1 MHQVFLVICKW
12 RACFL
17 LWVGVLTLM
26 GFLYGHYFLSGFE
39 FNGGDN
45 LQQRVSQGVVNED
58 GEFETAMQP
67 VEQSSGERLM
77 VDTSVTFQDEGKI
90 SMNKQSKAV
99 KCTVSLRQRIQAQP
113 QLHSLFQFDVPVLAR
128 SQHFSTS
135 EWQRLQH
142 YLPPYGWKGLPIN
155 VVSSALML
163 LNDTANSGL
172 FGERLVGGCI
182 RCAVVGNGGIL
193 NGSRQGTA
201 IDEHDFVF
209 RLNGAVIKGFE
220 EDVGTKT
227 SFYGFTTNTMKN
239 SLIAYRSFGFHRIP
253 QEQGI
258 RYIFIPSE
266 VRDYMMLRS
275 AIQGVPVPHGHDK
288 DDQPWKYFGPN
299 HLAKKF
305 KMLHPDF
312 IRYIKD
318 RFLKSHLLKLAYGHI
333 YMPSTGALMLMTAL
347 HACDEVSAYGFITD
361 NYRAFSDHYY
371 DRVKKPLVFYANH
384 DMQLESRLWKRLHS
398 LNVFRLYQR
407 TVTT

>member
-1 MHQVFLVICKW
+1 
-12 RACFL
+12 
-17 LWVGVLTLM
+17 
-26 GFLYGHYFLSGFE
+26 
-39 FNGGDN
+39 
-45 LQQRVSQGVVNED
+45 
-58 GEFETAMQP
+58 
-67 VEQSSGERLM
+67 M
-77 VDTSVTFQDEGKI
+77 VDTSVTFQDEGKT
-90 SMNKQSKAV
+90 SMNKQSKAM
-99 KCTVSLRQRIQAQP
+99 KCTVSLRQRIQVQP
-113 QLHSLFQFDVPVLAR
+113 QLHSLFQFDVPVLVR

-172 FGERLVGGCI
+172 FGERLGGGCI

-193 NGSRQGTA
+193 NGSRQGRA

-266 VRDYMMLRS
+266 VRDYVMLHS
-275 AIQGVPVPHGHDK
+275 AIQGIPVPHGHDK
-288 DDQPWKYFGPN
+288 GDQYTDVPPTIQIFATIALEVPFLVLCHRMYQQEGIVNVPKVHVVLVKCERPWKYFGPN

-318 RFLKSHLLKLAYGHI
+318 RFLKSHLLKLAYGHV

>member
-1 MHQVFLVICKW
+1 MHQVFLVTCKW

-17 LWVGVLTLM
+17 LGVGFLTLM

-45 LQQRVSQGVVNED
+45 LQQPVSQGLVSED
-58 GEFETAMQP
+58 GEFEMIAPQQP
-67 VEQSSGERLM
+67 VELNSGERLT
-77 VDTSVTFQDEGKI
+77 VDTSIAFQDEGKS
-90 SMNKQSKAV
+90 SMNKQSKAM
-99 KCTVSLRQRIQAQP
+99 KCTASLRQRIQAHP
-113 QLHSLFQFDVPVLAR
+113 QLHSLFQFDVPVLMR

-135 EWQRLQH
+135 EWQRLQQ

-172 FGERLVGGCI
+172 FGERLGGSCI

-193 NGSRQGTA
+193 NGSRQGRA

-239 SLIAYRSFGFHRIP
+239 SLIAYRSFGFHKIP
-253 QEQGI
+253 QEQDI

-266 VRDYMMLRS
+266 VRDYVMLHS
-275 AIQGVPVPHGHDK
+275 AIQGVPVPSGHDK
-288 DDQPWKYFGPN
+288 DDQ
-299 HLAKKF
+299 
-305 KMLHPDF
+305 
-312 IRYIKD
+312 
-318 RFLKSHLLKLAYGHI
+318 FLKSQLLKLAYGHV
-333 YMPSTGALMLMTAL
+333 YMPSTGALILMTAL

-361 NYRAFSDHYY
+361 NYRAFSDHYF

-398 LNVFRLYQR
+398 LNVFRLYHR